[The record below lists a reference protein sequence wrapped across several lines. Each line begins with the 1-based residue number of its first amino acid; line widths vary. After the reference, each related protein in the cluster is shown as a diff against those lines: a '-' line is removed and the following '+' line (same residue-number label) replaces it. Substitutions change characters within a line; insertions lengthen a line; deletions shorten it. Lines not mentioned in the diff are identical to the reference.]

1 MLAPVLVILRH
12 ISWNDH
18 CVDLITSTCLLQLLG
33 KADMFSLTP
42 SVSLLTAFGG
52 LYLLLPACARALH
65 RKLVEKQTGL
75 ADIPFLGE
83 ARTKDRKIK
92 GTAVVCGGR

>member
-1 MLAPVLVILRH
+1 
-12 ISWNDH
+12 
-18 CVDLITSTCLLQLLG
+18 
-33 KADMFSLTP
+33 MFSLSP
-42 SVSLLTAFGG
+42 FLSLLTVFGG

-65 RKLVEKQTGL
+65 RKLVKKQTGL

-83 ARTKDRKIK
+83 ARAKDRKIK